1 MAAVPTDPFPTVE
14 LAIALGLG
22 MLVGLERELAAGRGE
37 APAAKIAGI
46 RTFPLITALGLLCGW
61 LGGSSI
67 GLLLAAGLLT
77 LTALAV
83 MGNRLH
89 LERATREGQLLDPG
103 LTTELAVLVMFLVG
117 AVLAT
122 GHRAVAVALGG
133 AVSVLL
139 HARGSLHQLV
149 ARIGEEEARSIF
161 RFTLLALV
169 ILPLLPDRTY
179 GPYDVLNPF
188 RIWWIVV
195 LIVGVSLAAYVAA
208 RLLGVWGG
216 VLLGGA
222 LGGLISST
230 ATTVSESGRVRE
242 GTSPVLASL
251 LVIQLAS
258 TVVFVRVLFEIGV
271 VSPRLLP
278 ALVPPLSTM
287 LGVMVALSALVYAV
301 FRQRPAEQRPPE
313 PSQGLRAAIVF
324 GLLYAVV
331 LLAVAAAKEH
341 FGEGALYLV
350 AALSG
355 LTDLDA
361 ITLSTAQ
368 LVQEDRIPVDTGWR
382 LILVGALSNLVSKA
396 GVVAVL
402 GTRRLLAGVAAVF
415 GAALLGGGLLLVLW
429 P

>member
-1 MAAVPTDPFPTVE
+1 
-14 LAIALGLG
+14 
-22 MLVGLERELAAGRGE
+22 
-37 APAAKIAGI
+37 
-46 RTFPLITALGLLCGW
+46 
-61 LGGSSI
+61 
-67 GLLLAAGLLT
+67 
-77 LTALAV
+77 
-83 MGNRLH
+83 
-89 LERATREGQLLDPG
+89 
-103 LTTELAVLVMFLVG
+103 MFLVG